1 MEIFLHQAFALSIA
15 IYALWTVN
23 SSFAIAMLTWAA
35 LFIILSLTF
44 LKRLVHLSTTF
55 SEYGSIITGRMVDV
69 FSNILSVRLFARNN
83 TERISL
89 STTCKEATLIEQK
102 IWWVYFLIFCVYGF
116 SYVIVQAFNL
126 YFLIKGRQQGTITV
140 GDFGVP

>member
-1 MEIFLHQAFALSIA
+1 MLLGKSHHYYQNNFAGSLANKINNLVDNITEIIQIVVEIFLHQAFALSIA

-69 FSNILSVRLFARNN
+69 FSNILSVRLFAWIFIRNCA
-83 TERISL
+83 S
-89 STTCKEATLIEQK
+89 
-102 IWWVYFLIFCVYGF
+102 V
-116 SYVIVQAFNL
+116 
-126 YFLIKGRQQGTITV
+126 
-140 GDFGVP
+140 